1 MYENLLPRFTLCE
14 NRNTLRCNKHNDTIN
29 TNASSLC
36 TNLKKELEEL
46 GMSDVIYNETNGFVI
61 ATLPSNVEK
70 DVRSIGFIAH
80 MDTADFNA
88 VNVSPQI
95 VENYDGESTIPLD
108 KEGKFTLNTKDFPNL
123 KIIVVKH
130 LSQPMVPLY

>member
-1 MYENLLPRFTLCE
+1 MN
-14 NRNTLRCNKHNDTIN
+14 
-29 TNASSLC
+29 
-36 TNLKKELEEL
+36 
-46 GMSDVIYNETNGFVI
+46 DVIYNETNGFVI

-130 LSQPMVPLY
+130 LSQQMVPLY